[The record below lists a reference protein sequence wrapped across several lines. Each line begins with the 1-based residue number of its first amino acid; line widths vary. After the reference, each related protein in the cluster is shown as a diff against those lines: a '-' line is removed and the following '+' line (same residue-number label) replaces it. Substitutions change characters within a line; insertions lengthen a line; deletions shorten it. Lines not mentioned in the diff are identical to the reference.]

1 MYDELVP
8 AIENYIISTSGAIP
22 VIFEGLSH
30 TLEKTA
36 PSAKVSAHTSHELL
50 YVRSGKLDVT
60 IEGHEMTI
68 EKGST
73 LIIRPNSQHSVR
85 VPSGTADIFVLY
97 FGFSRDA
104 KAVNSMLGMVREVKP
119 KVAPGPS
126 IAIPPSMD
134 QKSVESFLDF
144 ATGSDRDELEKAPYI
159 TISGSYKQD
168 ISTIVERIVEEKKDN
183 LYSKEAMLQ
192 ILTLELMLTLARAMK
207 FEWEESLRV
216 RNGKARELVL
226 IARNYIDQNYERGI
240 SIADAASYVFLS
252 QGYFTRAFRDE
263 FGVSPMGYLM
273 KKRLDRA
280 CELLSDD
287 GIKVSGVASQSGFS
301 SPQRFNAA
309 FRKQM
314 GMTPI
319 EYRKKVTNKE

>member
-8 AIENYIISTSGAIP
+8 AIEDYMIATSGAIP
-22 VIFEGLSH
+22 VVFEGLSH

-36 PSAKVSAHTSHELL
+36 PDVKVSSHTSHELL
-50 YVRSGKLDVT
+50 YVRNGKLDVM
-60 IEGHEMTI
+60 IEGHNIVI

-73 LIIRPNSQHSVR
+73 LIIRPNSAHSVR
-85 VPSGTADIFVLY
+85 VTSGTADIFVLY

-104 KAVNSMLGMVREVKP
+104 GAVNTMLGMVREVKP
-119 KVAPGPS
+119 KKAPGPS
-126 IAIPPSMD
+126 IVIPPSMD
-134 QKSVESFLDF
+134 QTSVESFLDF
-144 ATGSDRDELEKAPYI
+144 ASGSDRDELQKAPYL
-159 TISGSYKQD
+159 TISGGYKKS
-168 ISTIVERIVEEKKDN
+168 ISNIVERIVEENKDN
-183 LYSKEAMLQ
+183 LYSKEVMMQ

-207 FEWEESLRV
+207 KEWEESLRV

-226 IARNYIDQNYERGI
+226 IARDYIDQNYERGI
-240 SIADAASYVFLS
+240 TIADAASYVFLS

-263 FGVSPMGYLM
+263 FGISPMGYLM

-280 CELLSDD
+280 CELLGND

-314 GMTPI
+314 GMTPM
-319 EYRKKVTNKE
+319 EYRKQILRK